1 MLVFYA
7 ALFSLP
13 YNISTW
19 VNLTATFAITAVAT
33 LIWLSWRLWYALSNN
48 NNPVQ
53 YAISLTN
60 EGIIRVIDDERTTLP
75 GAAHQAIDNAR
86 ADGISM
92 KIHHTS
98 QLFSWGLCIK
108 VLRRKRKWFEKDY
121 SHLGWILKGECCEA
135 DYRRLARAIIFAR
148 KATNSRNL

>member
-1 MLVFYA
+1 MA
-7 ALFSLP
+7 A
-13 YNISTW
+13 
-19 VNLTATFAITAVAT
+19 AAVVT
-33 LIWLSWRLWYALSNN
+33 LLWLLWRLWSTLRCNDS
-48 NNPVQ
+48 PIQ
-53 YAISLTN
+53 YVLSLTN
-60 EGIIRVIDDERTTLP
+60 DGVIRVIDDERAMALRS
-75 GAAHQAIDNAR
+75 AHHALNNAS
-86 ADGISM
+86 ADGTAK

-148 KATNSRNL
+148 RATNSRNL